1 MYEYMNQRSG
11 PWGTLTGGRE
21 LMEERL
27 FGEQR
32 EMEREADEEMV
43 DLLKQCQTIRH
54 SFLL

>member
-43 DLLKQCQTIRH
+43 DLLKQSQTIRH